1 MSELMN
7 EIKDRYLNSGDFNGL
22 YLDRE
27 SAHLIPAAMELVRNG
42 SVQVVGEQDYP
53 NPHIRPWPSRRTEA
67 DQIESLQ
74 RLTEESY
81 GVCLYPTPA
90 ALTSEDIDTV
100 PGDEPYRRLLAA
112 GRGTLELAYFEFDV
126 LESYRNDPRFNFEFR
141 DFGADTIVS
150 DEVYSDETASEKDKI
165 IMGHIGYA
173 YDLSKY
179 DPEDPAT
186 PIIRR
191 VCAFLGDLAKLHS
204 AHQLR
209 WKTFQVE
216 EPSTLKP
223 HPMWWAQQMGNWAD
237 GLGPF
242 ERFFFELETWNE
254 LHVNIYDKPLLR
266 SVERPREF
274 GWMLR
279 PSGREFDSFILQLDH
294 LLSDNLLHK
303 ALDDMGARKIDDD
316 GNTVGT
322 LGRLHHALAIRHV
335 REDDIEDVIKPL
347 RLVRKL
353 RQKPAHRP
361 EPNRIDSSLLHQQVS
376 LLKQVTESLIMLRG
390 FWQTHK
396 KNQAWQEP
404 SYVSSGNNYIL

>member
-1 MSELMN
+1 
-7 EIKDRYLNSGDFNGL
+7 
-22 YLDRE
+22 
-27 SAHLIPAAMELVRNG
+27 
-42 SVQVVGEQDYP
+42 
-53 NPHIRPWPSRRTEA
+53 
-67 DQIESLQ
+67 
-74 RLTEESY
+74 
-81 GVCLYPTPA
+81 
-90 ALTSEDIDTV
+90 
-100 PGDEPYRRLLAA
+100 
-112 GRGTLELAYFEFDV
+112 
-126 LESYRNDPRFNFEFR
+126 
-141 DFGADTIVS
+141 
-150 DEVYSDETASEKDKI
+150 VYSDEAASEKDKI

-223 HPMWWAQQMGNWAD
+223 HPMWWAQQMGHWAD

-254 LHVNIYDKPLLR
+254 LHVNIYEKPLLR

-294 LLSDNLLHK
+294 LGPSEPPPGKDPPPS
-303 ALDDMGARKIDDD
+303 ARRGSEDSQGDD
-316 GNTVGT
+316 GSQDGQQPGPEVEETSEAAT
-322 LGRLHHALAIRHV
+322 KDERADPPAEDRPDHA
-335 REDDIEDVIKPL
+335 
-347 RLVRKL
+347 
-353 RQKPAHRP
+353 
-361 EPNRIDSSLLHQQVS
+361 
-376 LLKQVTESLIMLRG
+376 
-390 FWQTHK
+390 
-396 KNQAWQEP
+396 QE
-404 SYVSSGNNYIL
+404 